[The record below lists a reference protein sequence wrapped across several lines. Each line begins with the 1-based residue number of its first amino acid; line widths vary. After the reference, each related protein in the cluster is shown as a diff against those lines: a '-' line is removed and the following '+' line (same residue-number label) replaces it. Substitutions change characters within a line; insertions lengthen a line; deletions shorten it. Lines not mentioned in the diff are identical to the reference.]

1 MPTGNICAANLI
13 NYNREKSHSGGAIP
27 EEWQK
32 GVDKRMKKLTVISII
47 MLTALMAVAG
57 ALAGSVGA
65 SAPDVAPVSG
75 GLQIIAYQNA
85 MGKYGVS
92 GGEIAFSPDD
102 FERSLNVRR
111 IDHLTVTAL
120 PTESMGRLML
130 GGDAVKQGQ
139 TVSRENI
146 HKLAYV
152 PAGEGILEDSFE
164 FTTGNGYKF
173 KCAVY
178 MLEGVNYAPTAAVAG
193 ELSLE
198 VSTHRNVSIFGSLS
212 GHDEDG
218 DEIRFEIVS
227 YPKNGLVML
236 TDPQNGE
243 FRYTPKAEYV
253 GKDSFKYVV
262 IDKYGNYSAA
272 SEVSLNVSRV
282 GMSEVLSDMGGSRA
296 HSAAITVVE
305 KGIMSAQRDPAGRL
319 VFCPDEEV
327 SREDFLVAVMKSV
340 GIVPE
345 SAAACG
351 FADDEDVSESA
362 RGYLALAKEKGYVSG
377 TPVSSKRYFYPKSS
391 ITSAEAAVIIDNVIG
406 GSRYVINDKGVLS
419 VFSDES
425 DVPAWAEKSML
436 TLKQVGVIGG
446 NSGYLYPQKEL
457 TRENA
462 AMLISA
468 VIKLTDREMK

>member
-1 MPTGNICAANLI
+1 M
-13 NYNREKSHSGGAIP
+13 
-27 EEWQK
+27 
-32 GVDKRMKKLTVISII
+32 KRMTVISII

-57 ALAGSVGA
+57 AMAGSIGA
-65 SAPDVAPVSG
+65 SSADVAPVSG
-75 GLQIIAYQNA
+75 GLQIIAYQSA

-111 IDHLTVTAL
+111 LDYLTVTSL

-152 PAGEGILEDSFE
+152 PAGRGILEDSFE

-178 MLEGVNYAPTAAVAG
+178 MLEGVNYAPTAAVSG

-198 VSTHRNVSIFGSLS
+198 VSTHRNVSVFGRLS
-212 GHDEDG
+212 GHDGDG

-227 YPKNGLVML
+227 YPKNGLVTL
-236 TDPQNGE
+236 TDPKNGE
-243 FRYTPKAEYV
+243 FRYTPGPEYV
-253 GKDSFKYVV
+253 GKDSFRYVV

-272 SEVSLNVSRV
+272 SEVNLNVSRV
-282 GMSEVLSDMGGSRA
+282 DMKEVLSDMGGNRA
-296 HSAAITVVE
+296 HTDAITVVE
-305 KGIMSAQRDPAGRL
+305 KGIMSANRDASGRL
-319 VFCPDEEV
+319 IFCPDETV
-327 SREDFLVAVMKSV
+327 TREDFLVAVMKSV
-340 GIVPE
+340 GIVPP
-345 SAAACG
+345 AAASCG
-351 FADDEDVSESA
+351 FADDGNVSESA
-362 RGYLALAKEKGYVSG
+362 RGYLAFAKEKGYVSG
-377 TPVSSKRYFYPKSS
+377 TLVGGKQYFYPRNS
-391 ITSAEAAVIIDNVIG
+391 ITSAEAAVMIDNVIG
-406 GSRYVINDKGVLS
+406 GSRYVVNDKGALS
-419 VFSDES
+419 VFADES

-436 TLKQVGVIGG
+436 TLMQVGVIGG
-446 NSGYLYPQKEL
+446 NGGYLYPQREL

-462 AMLISA
+462 AALLGA